1 MSKKEKGVAEKP
13 SAVGLSAM
21 LTFDYDDV
29 ADEVVANRAKWGVA
43 VILYNVKT
51 KHLFAVPAEI
61 RINDPRVVELF
72 RWSFSDEDDLTS
84 EDLKLA
90 GKDSLYDDFYEN
102 VPRHWDTFREY
113 LEDAGVYDNRVQI
126 YLVKQMQRENL
137 AAKWLELIQH
147 ASNHVNKTRKA

>member
-1 MSKKEKGVAEKP
+1 MTCEKTGSDTQLP
-13 SAVGLSAM
+13 
-21 LTFDYDDV
+21 FDYDDV
-29 ADEVVANRAKWGVA
+29 ADEVVTHRAKWGVA

-51 KHLFAVPAEI
+51 KHLFAVPSEM
-61 RINDPRVVELF
+61 RISDPWVVELF

-84 EDLKLA
+84 EDLKLS

-113 LEDAGVYDNRVQI
+113 LEDAGEYDNRVQI

-137 AAKWLELIQH
+137 AAKWLVLIQ
-147 ASNHVNKTRKA
+147 HVNKTRKA

>member
-1 MSKKEKGVAEKP
+1 MRGEKTG
-13 SAVGLSAM
+13 SDTQ

-29 ADEVVANRAKWGVA
+29 ADEVVAHRAKWGVA

-51 KHLFAVPAEI
+51 KHLFAVPAETLI
-61 RINDPRVVELF
+61 DDPGIVELF
-72 RWSFSDEDDLTS
+72 RWSVDDEDDLTS
-84 EDLKLA
+84 EDLKLS

-113 LEDAGVYDNRVQI
+113 LEDAQEYDNRVQI

-137 AAKWLELIQH
+137 AAKWLDLIQR

>member
-13 SAVGLSAM
+13 SAVGLSAT
-21 LTFDYDDV
+21 LPFDYDDV

-51 KHLFAVPAEI
+51 KHLFAVPAEM

-84 EDLKLA
+84 EDLKLP
-90 GKDSLYDDFYEN
+90 GKDYDYDDFYEN
-102 VPRHWDTFREY
+102 NVPHHWDTFREY
-113 LEDAGVYDNRVQI
+113 LEDAGEYDNRVQI

-137 AAKWLELIQH
+137 AAKWVELIQ
-147 ASNHVNKTRKA
+147 HVNKTRKA